1 MKTCIHC
8 QQSKP
13 LDAFRKSAR
22 MIGGRENGCKDCHN
36 ERRRARYQADPSA
49 TLSTNRK
56 FKRTCD
62 RYELLGHKRDTPG
75 GTQYVVR
82 RSGFAKP
89 TTLHHSCHVEIIK
102 DTP

>member
-1 MKTCIHC
+1 MVDRVRNV
-8 QQSKP
+8 P
-13 LDAFRKSAR
+13 
-22 MIGGRENGCKDCHN
+22 IGAHFI
-36 ERRRARYQADPSA
+36 
-49 TLSTNRK
+49 L
-56 FKRTCD
+56 KRTGD

-102 DTP
+102 DDPS